1 VVHRLT
7 SSFTVGYQ
15 LSEKEPE
22 DRKQRQVVDI
32 GLNVKNFGIKCHV
45 PGFVVF
51 VEDTQEEEEKRE
63 PKKDDKRRG
72 DDKN

>member
-1 VVHRLT
+1 
-7 SSFTVGYQ
+7 
-15 LSEKEPE
+15 
-22 DRKQRQVVDI
+22 VDI

-63 PKKDDKRRG
+63 PKKDDRRKG